1 MIDVCFYDFSVIQK
15 RRKEAFFSEMGKG
28 PSASDAKVRSA
39 GDGEG
44 PAWAPLR
51 DNYMLTTSKLK
62 DWDKAADEPEA
73 TDDFGRQEE
82 SSSDE
87 D

>member
-1 MIDVCFYDFSVIQK
+1 MAHFNDWFAVQVST
-15 RRKEAFFSEMGKG
+15 SGG
-28 PSASDAKVRSA
+28 G

-62 DWDKAADEPEA
+62 DWDKAAVRKFSHLLKITEIPLKQLHYKNYL
-73 TDDFGRQEE
+73 RMY
-82 SSSDE
+82 
-87 D
+87 